1 MAQLEEILLEQ
12 LKPEVLNIVN
22 EYAESSEEVREFL
35 LRNVNESIKEVVEKY
50 VNELGIS
57 IRTINI
63 TLKDGE
69 VVSNTDLVHEQF
81 EDVLFFAQLKI
92 PLLLTGPAGA
102 GKNVIVK
109 QVAKSLNLHLYR
121 CTSPQDNFEFKGY
134 KDMNGIFQTTEFYNA
149 FTKGGIFLL
158 DEMDT
163 SISNALVCINDA
175 ISNGEFEF
183 TSGVEKMHEDF
194 RIIAT
199 ANTWG
204 NGRSFEYIG
213 RNRIDGATLD
223 RFVGINV
230 TYDKSLEQT
239 LYPDNDI
246 LEVFWNLREAADDE
260 EIRQIFSTRGIK
272 YSYTAKCNGLD
283 QRKIVKYCVIKSL
296 QKDDLNVL
304 LDNISINRYENKF
317 FEALMDVYEEM

>member
-22 EYAESSEEVREFL
+22 EYTKSSEEVKEIL
-35 LRNVNESIKEVVEKY
+35 LDKVKEPIKKVIEEYVEKI
-50 VNELGIS
+50 GIN
-57 IRTINI
+57 IRTINV
-63 TLKDGE
+63 TLKNDK
-69 VVSNTDLVHEQF
+69 VISITDLVHEQF
-81 EDVLFFAQLKI
+81 EDVLFFVQLKI

-102 GKNVIVK
+102 GKNVIVQ
-109 QVAKSLNLHLYR
+109 QVANSLKLNLYR

-149 FTKGGIFLL
+149 FTKGGMFLL

-183 TSGVEKMHEDF
+183 ASGVEKMHEDF
-194 RIIAT
+194 RVIAT

-223 RFVGINV
+223 RFVGINIV
-230 TYDKSLEQT
+230 YDKNLEKT
-239 LYPDNDI
+239 LYPDDEI
-246 LEVFWNLREAADDE
+246 VEVFWKLREAADNKN
-260 EIRQIFSTRGIK
+260 IRQIFSTRGIK
-272 YSYTAKCNGLD
+272 YSYIAKQNGLD
-283 QRKIVKYCVIKSL
+283 LEKIVKYCVIKGL
-296 QKDDLNVL
+296 EKDDLNVL
-304 LDNISINRYENKF
+304 LSDIYIDRYENNF
-317 FEALMDVYEEM
+317 FNALMNVYEEM